1 MAKSPAEEGIGMEDI
16 TMTYEKMK
24 MPRTIC
30 LNFENDKISQEIL
43 KDNIMKYGLCNAT
56 CKKYIAGLET
66 LP

>member
-1 MAKSPAEEGIGMEDI
+1 
-16 TMTYEKMK
+16 
-24 MPRTIC
+24 MPMTIC